1 MIYLDN
7 AATTFPKPERVYT
20 ALETANRELS
30 FNAGRGSYKAARAA
44 SAIIDDT
51 KNRLLSLFHATG
63 YADIVFTPSVTHAL
77 NQVLNGLDLTGNS
90 VIYVSPYEHNA
101 VARTVYQ
108 LSVNSGASVKMLPLT
123 KDLQIDLEKAKYQF
137 SINSPSVVILNALSN
152 VTGYILPVAE
162 IFLMAKEYGAITVLD
177 AAQAA
182 GLIDLDMPA
191 LNADV
196 LCFAGHKTLM
206 GPFGIGGFLIKH
218 GITLKKVLTGGTGS
232 SSLTLDMP
240 EEAPGRYEA
249 SSTNVVA
256 IAGLN
261 ASLKGLDINEHRKT
275 LRELTEYLLE
285 ALNGIPSVNL
295 MGTFDTDK
303 TLGIISFVVEGYQSD
318 EVGIILD
325 DEYDI
330 AVRTGYHCAPYI
342 HDYLGDKP
350 YHGTIRIGIGQFNT
364 KEDIDALISAIKSL

>member
-162 IFLMAKEYGAITVLD
+162 IFLMAREYGAITVLD

-275 LRELTEYLLE
+275 LCELTEYLLE

-303 TLGIISFVVEGYQSD
+303 TLGIVSFVVEGYQSD

>member
-232 SSLTLDMP
+232 ASLTLDMP

-303 TLGIISFVVEGYQSD
+303 TLGIVSFAVEGYQSD

>member
-162 IFLMAKEYGAITVLD
+162 MFLMAKEYGAITVLD

-232 SSLTLDMP
+232 ASLTLDMP

-303 TLGIISFVVEGYQSD
+303 TLGIVSFVVEGYQSD

>member
-7 AATTFPKPERVYT
+7 AATTFPKPERVYD
-20 ALETANRELS
+20 ALEVANRELS
-30 FNAGRGSYKAARAA
+30 FNAGRGSYKAARDA
-44 SAIIDDT
+44 SAVIDDT
-51 KNRLLSLFHATG
+51 KKRLRSLLHATG
-63 YADIVFTPSVTHAL
+63 YADVVFTPSVTHAL
-77 NQVLNGLDLTGNS
+77 NQVLNGLDLTRNS

-101 VARTVYQ
+101 VARTVHQ
-108 LSVNSGASVKMLPLT
+108 LSVHSGASVEMIPLT
-123 KDLQIDLEKAKYQF
+123 DDLQLDLEKAKYQF
-137 SINSPSVVILNALSN
+137 SMNAPSVVILNALSN
-152 VTGYILPVAE
+152 VTGYVLPVAE
-162 IFLMAKEYGAITVLD
+162 LFLMAKEYGAITVLD

-182 GLIDLDMPA
+182 GLIDLNMPV
-191 LNADV
+191 LNADI

-232 SSLTLDMP
+232 ASLTLDMP
-240 EEAPGRYEA
+240 EEAPERYEA

-261 ASLKGLDINEHRKT
+261 ASLKGLDIDKHRET
-275 LRELTEYLLE
+275 VRELTEYLLK
-285 ALNGIPSVNL
+285 ALSNVPSVNL
-295 MGTFDTDK
+295 MGAFDTDK

-318 EVGIILD
+318 EVGTILD

-330 AVRTGYHCAPYI
+330 AVRTGYHCPPYI

-364 KEDIDALISAIKSL
+364 KEDIDALIKALESL

>member
-182 GLIDLDMPA
+182 GLIALDMPA

-232 SSLTLDMP
+232 ASLTLDMP

-303 TLGIISFVVEGYQSD
+303 TLGIVSFVVEGYQSD

>member
-285 ALNGIPSVNL
+285 ALNGIPPVNL

>member
-30 FNAGRGSYKAARAA
+30 FNAGRGSYRAARAA

-232 SSLTLDMP
+232 ASLTLDMP

-285 ALNGIPSVNL
+285 ALNSIPSVNL

-303 TLGIISFVVEGYQSD
+303 TLGIVSFVVEGYQSD

>member
-51 KNRLLSLFHATG
+51 KNSLLSLFHATG

-232 SSLTLDMP
+232 ASLTLDMP

-285 ALNGIPSVNL
+285 ALNSIPSVNL

-303 TLGIISFVVEGYQSD
+303 TLGIVSFVVEGYQSD

>member
-232 SSLTLDMP
+232 ASLTLDMP

-303 TLGIISFVVEGYQSD
+303 TLGIVSFVVEGYQSD

-325 DEYDI
+325 NEYDI

>member
-30 FNAGRGSYKAARAA
+30 FNAGRGSYKAARDA
-44 SAIIDDT
+44 SAVIDDT
-51 KNRLLSLFHATG
+51 KKRLRSLLHATG
-63 YADIVFTPSVTHAL
+63 YADVVFTPSVTHAL

-182 GLIDLDMPA
+182 GLIDLDTPA

-232 SSLTLDMP
+232 ASLTLDMP

-303 TLGIISFVVEGYQSD
+303 TLGIVSFVVEGYQSD

>member
-63 YADIVFTPSVTHAL
+63 YADIAFTPSVTHAL

-232 SSLTLDMP
+232 ASLTLDMP

-303 TLGIISFVVEGYQSD
+303 TLGIVSFVVEGYQSD

-350 YHGTIRIGIGQFNT
+350 YHGTIRIGVGQFNT

>member
-51 KNRLLSLFHATG
+51 KNRLLSLFHAPG

-123 KDLQIDLEKAKYQF
+123 KDLQIDLEKVKYQF

-182 GLIDLDMPA
+182 GLIDLDTPA

-232 SSLTLDMP
+232 ASLTLDMP

-303 TLGIISFVVEGYQSD
+303 TLGIVSFVVEGYQSD

>member
-232 SSLTLDMP
+232 ASLTLDMP

-261 ASLKGLDINEHRKT
+261 ASLKGLDINEHRKN

-285 ALNGIPSVNL
+285 ALNSIPSVNL

-303 TLGIISFVVEGYQSD
+303 TLGIVSFVVEGYQSD

>member
-1 MIYLDN
+1 
-7 AATTFPKPERVYT
+7 
-20 ALETANRELS
+20 
-30 FNAGRGSYKAARAA
+30 
-44 SAIIDDT
+44 
-51 KNRLLSLFHATG
+51 
-63 YADIVFTPSVTHAL
+63 
-77 NQVLNGLDLTGNS
+77 
-90 VIYVSPYEHNA
+90 
-101 VARTVYQ
+101 
-108 LSVNSGASVKMLPLT
+108 
-123 KDLQIDLEKAKYQF
+123 
-137 SINSPSVVILNALSN
+137 
-152 VTGYILPVAE
+152 
-162 IFLMAKEYGAITVLD
+162 MAKEYGAITVLD

-182 GLIDLDMPA
+182 GLIDLDTPA

-232 SSLTLDMP
+232 ASLTLDMP

-295 MGTFDTDK
+295 MGTFGTDK
-303 TLGIISFVVEGYQSD
+303 TLGIVSFVVERVS
-318 EVGIILD
+318 V
-325 DEYDI
+325 
-330 AVRTGYHCAPYI
+330 
-342 HDYLGDKP
+342 
-350 YHGTIRIGIGQFNT
+350 
-364 KEDIDALISAIKSL
+364 

>member
-7 AATTFPKPERVYT
+7 AATTFPKSERVYT

-232 SSLTLDMP
+232 ASLTLDMP

-303 TLGIISFVVEGYQSD
+303 TLGIVSFVVEGYQSD

>member
-182 GLIDLDMPA
+182 GLIDLDTPA

-232 SSLTLDMP
+232 ASLTLDMP

-261 ASLKGLDINEHRKT
+261 ASLKGLDINEHRKN

-303 TLGIISFVVEGYQSD
+303 TLGIVSFVVEGYQSD

>member
-101 VARTVYQ
+101 VARTVHQ

-232 SSLTLDMP
+232 ASLTLDMP

-285 ALNGIPSVNL
+285 ALNSIPSVNL

-303 TLGIISFVVEGYQSD
+303 TLGIVSFVVEGYQSD

>member
-7 AATTFPKPERVYT
+7 AATTFPKPERVYD
-20 ALETANRELS
+20 ALEVANRELS
-30 FNAGRGSYKAARAA
+30 FNAGRGSYKAARDA
-44 SAIIDDT
+44 SAVIDDT
-51 KNRLLSLFHATG
+51 KKRLRSLLHATG
-63 YADIVFTPSVTHAL
+63 YADVVFTPSVTHAL

-232 SSLTLDMP
+232 ASLTLDMP

-285 ALNGIPSVNL
+285 ALNSIPSVNL

-303 TLGIISFVVEGYQSD
+303 TLGIVSFVVEGYQSD

>member
-232 SSLTLDMP
+232 ASLTLDMP

-285 ALNGIPSVNL
+285 ALNGILSVNL

-303 TLGIISFVVEGYQSD
+303 TLGIVSFVVEGYQSD

>member
-51 KNRLLSLFHATG
+51 KNRLLSLFHVTG

-232 SSLTLDMP
+232 ASLTLDMP

-303 TLGIISFVVEGYQSD
+303 TLGIVSFVVEGYQSD

>member
-63 YADIVFTPSVTHAL
+63 YADIVFTTSVTHAL

-232 SSLTLDMP
+232 ASLTLDMP

-303 TLGIISFVVEGYQSD
+303 TLGIVSFVVEGYQSD

>member
-7 AATTFPKPERVYT
+7 AATTFPKPEKVYT

-137 SINSPSVVILNALSN
+137 SINSPSIVILNALSN

-232 SSLTLDMP
+232 ASLTLDMP

-303 TLGIISFVVEGYQSD
+303 TLGIVSFVVEGYQSD

>member
-51 KNRLLSLFHATG
+51 KNSLLSLFHATG

-232 SSLTLDMP
+232 ASLTLDMP

-303 TLGIISFVVEGYQSD
+303 TLGIVSFVVEGYQSD

>member
-182 GLIDLDMPA
+182 GLIGLDMPA

-232 SSLTLDMP
+232 ASLTLDMP

-303 TLGIISFVVEGYQSD
+303 TLGIVSFVVEGYQSD

>member
-232 SSLTLDMP
+232 ASLTLDMP